1 MDEKRMFMGYY
12 NEYQLINW
20 ETNRVCSDLEKKN
33 KKRNEIA
40 YTYRYLKPNYF
51 FVNSHH
57 LPIFLIWQEK
67 QNKNSFFNFTGVFS

>member
-1 MDEKRMFMGYY
+1 MGYY
-12 NEYQLINW
+12 NDYQLINW

-51 FVNSHH
+51 FCKLSSIHH
-57 LPIFLIWQEK
+57 LPIFLI
-67 QNKNSFFNFTGVFS
+67 